1 MIEGINSV
9 PKSKEVP
16 SQKNTGKKKRPPN
29 AYKDWKKVKI
39 LLEEMLRQGCSGKK
53 SQMTEQQKS
62 MNDEI
67 CTVLFENKRVKKAK
81 GSDCI
86 GKYIENLEKFKELFF
101 KYGKFFFEDNKGK
114 AEPTTTFI
122 SVIETDLLQRNLAMY
137 QNGDH
142 SPERVKILLFYFRK
156 QAGRNFLKQV
166 VPSALYPKEW
176 IWTTEEVNSIKEQLD
191 EQFSACIK
199 ALEEPLRLS
208 ILKEHRQLQTS
219 RYDTLW
225 WLADACLQD
234 FLKDDSISDLLNKII
249 YYCYDISQDNSSKKM
264 QADQTFWKTYENYNP
279 LAGNFLSI
287 YKFNF
292 SKNERDDI
300 YITDDKKKREKIKK
314 ELEYKYE
321 GEKLE
326 EEIEKQFKKEEQ
338 FEKEKNIS
346 IDAPIR
352 NDNANGN
359 TIGSLLPDDGFS
371 PEEETSG
378 SQMAIFWLRAFA
390 DTVNSRK
397 HLIRCNDDLFFTETV
412 SRMIRE
418 DKQFAEH
425 VYQNEKLYTKTCNI
439 DFLNSY
445 LQQSVTNISESR
457 KCPLKKIQDFHPE
470 EQNPKYARE
479 CGFPLENIV
488 YRQFLHV
495 KNDSNITEKRKTFQK
510 HMQDCLNNQGLT

>member
-16 SQKNTGKKKRPPN
+16 SQENTDKEERRPPN
-29 AYKDWKKVKI
+29 AYEDWKKVKTWSEEI
-39 LLEEMLRQGCSGKK
+39 LQQCHSGNNN
-53 SQMTEQQKS
+53 QITEQQKS
-62 MNDEI
+62 INSE
-67 CTVLFENKRVKKAK
+67 KRTKKWDTISKCVERRVERAK
-81 GSDCI
+81 GFDCI
-86 GKYIENLEKFKELFF
+86 KKRENFQEFFF
-101 KYGKFFFEDNKGK
+101 KWEEKFFEDNKGK

-176 IWTTEEVNSIKEQLD
+176 LWTTEEVNSIKEQLD

-264 QADQTFWKTYENYNP
+264 QADQTFWKTYKNYNP

-287 YKFNF
+287 YKSNF
-292 SKNERDDI
+292 HKMILDDI
-300 YITDDKKKREKIKK
+300 CITDNEKKRKRIES
-314 ELEYKYE
+314 ELKDKYE
-321 GEKLE
+321 GKKLK
-326 EEIEKQFKKEEQ
+326 EEIEKQ

-346 IDAPIR
+346 IDAPIC
-352 NDNANGN
+352 NDNANGD
-359 TIGSLLPDDGFS
+359 TIGSLLQDDGFS
-371 PEEETSG
+371 PEEETSV
-378 SQMAIFWLRAFA
+378 SQTAIFWLRAFA

-418 DKQFAEH
+418 DKQLAKH
-425 VYQNEKLYTKTCNI
+425 VYQNEKLYTKTCNM

>member
-101 KYGKFFFEDNKGK
+101 KQGKIFFEDNKGK

-234 FLKDDSISDLLNKII
+234 FLKDD
-249 YYCYDISQDNSSKKM
+249 
-264 QADQTFWKTYENYNP
+264 
-279 LAGNFLSI
+279 
-287 YKFNF
+287 
-292 SKNERDDI
+292 
-300 YITDDKKKREKIKK
+300 
-314 ELEYKYE
+314 
-321 GEKLE
+321 
-326 EEIEKQFKKEEQ
+326 
-338 FEKEKNIS
+338 
-346 IDAPIR
+346 
-352 NDNANGN
+352 
-359 TIGSLLPDDGFS
+359 
-371 PEEETSG
+371 
-378 SQMAIFWLRAFA
+378 
-390 DTVNSRK
+390 
-397 HLIRCNDDLFFTETV
+397 
-412 SRMIRE
+412 
-418 DKQFAEH
+418 
-425 VYQNEKLYTKTCNI
+425 
-439 DFLNSY
+439 
-445 LQQSVTNISESR
+445 
-457 KCPLKKIQDFHPE
+457 
-470 EQNPKYARE
+470 
-479 CGFPLENIV
+479 
-488 YRQFLHV
+488 
-495 KNDSNITEKRKTFQK
+495 
-510 HMQDCLNNQGLT
+510 

>member
-16 SQKNTGKKKRPPN
+16 SQENTGEEEKTN
-29 AYKDWKKVKI
+29 AYEDWKEVKTWS
-39 LLEEMLRQGCSGKK
+39 EEIIQQCHSGNNN
-53 SQMTEQQKS
+53 QITEQQKS
-62 MNDEI
+62 INSEKRTEKWDAI
-67 CTVLFENKRVKKAK
+67 SKCVKKRVKKAK
-81 GSDCI
+81 GFDCI
-86 GKYIENLEKFKELFF
+86 ENRENFQELFF
-101 KYGKFFFEDNKGK
+101 KWEEKFFKDNKGK

-249 YYCYDISQDNSSKKM
+249 YYCYDILQDNSSKKM

-287 YKFNF
+287 YKLNF
-292 SKNERDDI
+292 SK
-300 YITDDKKKREKIKK
+300 K
-314 ELEYKYE
+314 
-321 GEKLE
+321 
-326 EEIEKQFKKEEQ
+326 EEIEKQ

-359 TIGSLLPDDGFS
+359 TIGSLLLDDGFS

-418 DKQFAEH
+418 DKQLAEH

-470 EQNPKYARE
+470 EQDPKYARE

>member
-1 MIEGINSV
+1 MIKGIDSV
-9 PKSKEVP
+9 LQSVEKMPQISKDDLY
-16 SQKNTGKKKRPPN
+16 RIDCDN
-29 AYKDWKKVKI
+29 ALGDWKKVELWAAKT
-39 LLEEMLRQGCSGKK
+39 LRQACYDNNFQKIN
-53 SQMTEQQKS
+53 QKS
-62 MNDEI
+62 MEI
-67 CTVLFENKRVKKAK
+67 DIIATTLKRVKKAK
-81 GSDCI
+81 GGDCI
-86 GKYIENLEKFKELFF
+86 ENWDNFYHIFSEWKEKFFENNKENS
-101 KYGKFFFEDNKGK
+101 KMS
-114 AEPTTTFI
+114 TSFI

-137 QNGDH
+137 RNGDH
-142 SPERVKILLFYFRK
+142 GSKRVESLLFYFRK

-166 VPSALYPKEW
+166 VPSTLYPEGW
-176 IWTTEEVNSIKEQLD
+176 IWTIEEVDSIKEQLD

-208 ILKEHRQLQTS
+208 IMEKHKQLQIS
-219 RYDTLW
+219 KNDTLW
-225 WLADACLQD
+225 WLADVCLQD
-234 FLKDDSISDLLNKII
+234 ISKDDSILDLLDKII
-249 YYCYDISQDNSSKKM
+249 YYCYGISIDGNKM
-264 QADQTFWKTYENYNP
+264 QVDQTLWNTYQQYNP
-279 LAGNFLSI
+279 LAGNFVSI
-287 YKFNF
+287 YKINF
-292 SKNERDDI
+292 PKNYRDNICIKDNDRARN
-300 YITDDKKKREKIKK
+300 TEKKIRN
-314 ELEYKYE
+314 ELKGKYE
-321 GEKLE
+321 GEELDREVEKRLK
-326 EEIEKQFKKEEQ
+326 EIED
-338 FEKEKNIS
+338 IS

-418 DKQFAEH
+418 DKQLAEH

-470 EQNPKYARE
+470 EQDPKYARE